1 METCRYARCT
11 SGVDRA
17 FLRRFKER
25 QANQAEAMMVL
36 ARQKEAIMV
45 EVSWLLAAG
54 FIKEV
59 YHPE

>member
-1 METCRYARCT
+1 
-11 SGVDRA
+11 
-17 FLRRFKER
+17 
-25 QANQAEAMMVL
+25 MMVL